1 MTTMINTTTAMASS
15 SRTTTVTMAIVT
27 VLSDESLDVEG
38 GGVVTGMETV
48 LDSDVVVDVL
58 PDDVITCEDVLD
70 DVITCEDVL
79 DDVITCEDVLDDV
92 ITCDD
97 VVSENT
103 VVGCTLIAGI
113 ESCDVTTIDASS
125 TGGDVVGVWS
135 DGIVDINCDDVIIN
149 SDALDDVVSDEIIE
163 VDITNDVVLSVLK
176 ITTAVSTSI
185 LLLL

>member
-1 MTTMINTTTAMASS
+1 MTTMINTITAMASS

-70 DVITCEDVL
+70 DVITC
-79 DDVITCEDVLDDV
+79 
-92 ITCDD
+92 DD

-103 VVGCTLIAGI
+103 VVGCTLIVGI
-113 ESCDVTTIDASS
+113 ESGDVTTIVASS
-125 TGGDVVGVWS
+125 AGGDIVGVWS

-149 SDALDDVVSDEIIE
+149 SDALDDVVPDEIIE

-176 ITTAVSTSI
+176 ITTAISTSI
-185 LLLL
+185 FSLL

>member
-15 SRTTTVTMAIVT
+15 NRTTTVTMAIVT

-70 DVITCEDVL
+70 DVITC
-79 DDVITCEDVLDDV
+79 
-92 ITCDD
+92 DD

-103 VVGCTLIAGI
+103 VVGCTLIVGI
-113 ESCDVTTIDASS
+113 ESGDVTTIDASS
-125 TGGDVVGVWS
+125 AGGDIVGVWS

-149 SDALDDVVSDEIIE
+149 SDALDDVVPDEIIE

-176 ITTAVSTSI
+176 ITTAISTSI

>member
-1 MTTMINTTTAMASS
+1 MASS

-79 DDVITCEDVLDDV
+79 DDVITCDDV
-92 ITCDD
+92 
-97 VVSENT
+97 SEST
-103 VVGCTLIAGI
+103 VVGCTLIVGI

-125 TGGDVVGVWS
+125 TGDDIVGVWS

-149 SDALDDVVSDEIIE
+149 SDALDDVVPDEIIE
-163 VDITNDVVLSVLK
+163 VDTTNDVVISVLK
-176 ITTAVSTSI
+176 ITTAISTSI